1 MSTLVVVDLWAE
13 WCGPCKQLSPIL
25 ERLAEA
31 DAGSW
36 VLAKV
41 DVDANPG
48 VTGAF
53 QVQSIPTVY
62 AMFQGQPVADLTN
75 ARSESQLKGILDQLL
90 AKLPVQPGGAAPAQ
104 DVGPLIAMGE
114 DALAGGDA
122 ERAASIFMQIAE
134 IAPDNGAAQG
144 GLLRALIAAG
154 HIAEAEAILAELP
167 ETLAKD
173 ADIARARAA
182 LDLAKDR
189 PEDDE
194 LAALRAAATPD
205 NPEGQLAYATA
216 AFAAGVVVL
225 RDGLS
230 PRDTVGVLVQGMRT
244 TVLAETLLGWLMAVA
259 WITVGWWTPALCTVI
274 VLALWRTARTEAL
287 LDHDDLTGVL
297 TARAFALR
305 VAAAADRA
313 RRGIEGGAYLFLDL
327 DGFKAVNDGPRNHL
341 VGDQVLAELGRRLRR
356 VVRVTDAVGR
366 RGGDEFTVLF
376 TGVQDAATALR
387 LAERIAEVVTEPYHT
402 ADGEHR
408 IGVSIGVAML
418 TPGRRDFEPD
428 VRQHA
433 DAAMYEAKHTGGGI
447 RIWTGEDDPAAV
459 I

>member
-1 MSTLVVVDLWAE
+1 MGV
-13 WCGPCKQLSPIL
+13 
-25 ERLAEA
+25 RLAGREPDLEA
-31 DAGSW
+31 PVVSLPRRASLLTLYTAATIVVGIVALIIATLTLGLDPAIAIPGLPPEIAGVAGLAAWIGFGLAGGARMLRDPGGHVVLTFHLPFIVAAMIVGGPVAGAWVAFLGTFDARELREAPWYG
-36 VLAKV
+36 VLANH
-41 DVDANPG
+41 A
-48 VTGAF
+48 
-53 QVQSIPTVY
+53 S
-62 AMFQGQPVADLTN
+62 
-75 ARSESQLKGILDQLL
+75 L
-90 AKLPVQPGGAAPAQ
+90 ALA
-104 DVGPLIAMGE
+104 
-114 DALAGGDA
+114 ALAGGLVMMLLA
-122 ERAASIFMQIAE
+122 GA
-134 IAPDNGAAQG
+134 GAAL
-144 GLLRALIAAG
+144 GLEIGPALDAAG
-154 HIAEAEAILAELP
+154 AVVGSLV
-167 ETLAKD
+167 
-173 ADIARARAA
+173 
-182 LDLAKDR
+182 
-189 PEDDE
+189 
-194 LAALRAAATPD
+194 LAAL
-205 NPEGQLAYATA
+205 TA

-447 RIWTGEDDPAAV
+447 RIWTGEDDPATV